1 MNGAESLVRTMVG
14 AGVDVCFTNPGTSEM
29 HFVAALDKVDGMR
42 CVLGLFE
49 GGVTGMADGFARMAD
64 KPASTLLHLGPGLA
78 NGLANLHNAR
88 RAMTPIVNI
97 VGDHTTYHHK
107 YDAPLTADITKYAA
121 PVSHWIKQSRSS
133 KEVAQHGAEA
143 IQAAQTSPGQI
154 ATLILPGDTA
164 WEDAEAPAAALP
176 APARAG
182 VDADRVVEA
191 ARLLKSGEETVI
203 MMTGPMLREGPLETI
218 GKVQAATGCRLFCM
232 GANGRW
238 ERGAGRVD
246 VERTMFVVDVALKQ
260 FATAKNIILLGAKA
274 PVAFFGYP
282 GKPSALYPEGCNIHT
297 LATVEED
304 AVAAAE
310 ALAAELDCLH
320 LAPLLKEA
328 EAPAAMSG
336 PITPESLGRGLA
348 AFMPENAIVVDESVT
363 TGRAFMPFTAG
374 APKHD
379 WLSSCGGSIGFG
391 IPAATG
397 AAIACPDRK
406 VICLEGDGSG
416 MYTLQALW
424 TQARENCNVVN
435 IIFANRT
442 YEILK
447 GELMR
452 VGADNPGRK
461 AIDMLE
467 IGRPDL
473 DWVAMSQ
480 GMGVPATR
488 AFTSEEFNEQLARA
502 VASEGPSLIEVVVP

>member
-143 IQAAQTSPGQI
+143 IQAAQTSPGQT
-154 ATLILPGDTA
+154 ATLSLPGDTA

-328 EAPAAMSG
+328 EAPAPMSG

-348 AFMPENAIVVDESVT
+348 AYMPENAIVVDESVT

-397 AAIACPDRK
+397 AAIACPGRK

-473 DWVAMSQ
+473 DWVAISQ